1 MLDCAP
7 HISGTIAADEL
18 GLLLA
23 SLGHSHSEDEL
34 HGHKGAAFFVVLT
47 PSLLFSQCMC
57 PVFINIDRDSACV
70 PCVSSTEIVHELDA
84 GGTRAI
90 EWQEFVRHMVD
101 IGHDGR

>member
-34 HGHKGAAFFVVLT
+34 HGQT
-47 PSLLFSQCMC
+47 
-57 PVFINIDRDSACV
+57 
-70 PCVSSTEIVHELDA
+70 
-84 GGTRAI
+84 
-90 EWQEFVRHMVD
+90 
-101 IGHDGR
+101 